1 MLNAVEYNQEV
12 FIFLK
17 DKYENSLFL
26 EKTFQKDANEFLVF
40 EYWNERLSDFINKN
54 PEGVKDP

>member
-17 DKYENSLFL
+17 DKYENSLYL
-26 EKTFQKDANEFLVF
+26 EKTFQKDAKEFLVF

-54 PEGVKDP
+54 P